1 LKKITVNGR
10 EVTYRQK
17 LQKCRAYFCIF
28 CKIKKNTG
36 KGREPT
42 HRDTLQG
49 DRTATPV
56 QNKKLHPPPHTHTQ
70 ASTFSKVSVAA
81 GHAQMMTQT

>member
-36 KGREPT
+36 KGREPK

-49 DRTATPV
+49 DRTATPA
-56 QNKKLHPPPHTHTQ
+56 QTKNSTHPPIRTRKQ
-70 ASTFSKVSVAA
+70 AHFQKSALQQVM
-81 GHAQMMTQT
+81 HR